1 MRTFATTCLSVLVLM
16 LASITLTGCD
26 ETPGAVNDIA
36 IQPDLT
42 FPSSIAVII
51 LDDGTG
57 QAEFTIEYQGLDDHP
72 SLESS
77 NADLLLE
84 RLSQSGDPEQGG
96 EQRWRASYNSAPDDI
111 LDETLTLSTTVDGES
126 LTRSIS
132 ALIAE
137 IQITT
142 EFTPSFANVADY
154 EDDVREFETAGGA
167 SAEVVENASPNSSG
181 LNSLQ
186 FDAVTGGSVTISNET
201 NGLGADRFTFLAFP
215 DAGSTVP
222 VDITIVERVGGSQ
235 QSRTLSIPITPG
247 SDWRKYGIE
256 FDKFS
261 EVVDPVA
268 SASGGSGSLLSV
280 TFTAQG
286 SGTILLDEIA
296 LGTADKNVAE
306 IHNFDETSN
315 AYGSFSDISFG
326 TSENVADDARGI
338 TSRTLSYTTGASFF
352 GYNYNNLRADVTS
365 SDVLAL
371 KIGDVSRDFVLFA
384 FIESQ
389 DDSGGYNF
397 NGNTEV
403 EVAASSGWQEITIPL
418 SQLGDD
424 PSVLLNPGMRNVGF
438 EIRRTATDGT
448 SEPIEFLLDDIQ
460 IRTAN

>member
-26 ETPGAVNDIA
+26 ETPGAVDDIA
-36 IQPDLT
+36 IQPDIS

-57 QAEFTIEYQGLDDHP
+57 QTEFSLEYQGLDDHP
-72 SLESS
+72 SIESS
-77 NADLLLE
+77 NANLMLE
-84 RLSQSGDPEQGG
+84 RLSQSGTPENG
-96 EQRWRASYNSAPDDI
+96 EQRWVASYNQVPEGI

-132 ALIAE
+132 ALVAE

-142 EFTPSFANVADY
+142 EFVSSFANVADY
-154 EDDVREFETAGGA
+154 EDDVREIETSGGV
-167 SAEVVENASPNSSG
+167 STEIVENASPNSSG

-186 FDAVTGGSVTISNET
+186 VEATPGGSVTISNET
-201 NGLGADRFTFLAFP
+201 NGLGSDRLTFLAFP

-222 VDITIVERVGGSQ
+222 LEINVVERVGDGQ
-235 QSRTLSIPITPG
+235 QTRTLTIPITPG
-247 SDWRKYGIE
+247 SEWRKYGIE

-261 EVVDPVA
+261 EVIDPVA
-268 SASGGSGSLLSV
+268 SSSGGSGALLSV
-280 TFTAQG
+280 QFATQG
-286 SGTILLDEIA
+286 AGTILLDEIA
-296 LGTADKNVAE
+296 LGTETQNLAE

-315 AYGSFSDISFG
+315 AYAAEDIGF
-326 TSENVADDARGI
+326 TDSENVADDSRGI
-338 TSRTLSYTTGASFF
+338 TSLSVSYSGGGSFF
-352 GYNYNNLRADVTS
+352 GYNYNNLRADVTA

-371 KIGDVSRDFVLFA
+371 KIGEVSRDFVLFT

-389 DDSGGYNF
+389 DNSGGYNF
-397 NGNTEV
+397 DGATEV
-403 EVAASSGWQEITIPL
+403 EIAASSGWQEITIPL
-418 SQLGDD
+418 SQLGND

-448 SEPIEFLLDDIQ
+448 SEPIEFLLDDVQ
-460 IRTAN
+460 VREAE